1 MRATDFVTS
10 YLDAWNHGDAEAI
23 AEHFTHDGV
32 YIDVPENVR
41 VSHDEIV
48 DNLSKFFAENR
59 HRYELIGDIL
69 KGENTV
75 AFQYRMSPIERASRS
90 DYSGVVQGAEF
101 VTLHGDAAATI
112 TDYYDVPGAA
122 QSSNVTR
129 MASDSSRQRKYQ
141 KSGLT
146 DEQLVEYKIGLEQI
160 MSSRQ
165 LFLRSDL
172 TLPKL
177 AEELGC
183 SVNHLSQVI
192 NSGFGVS
199 FFDYLAQYRIE
210 HAKVLLTTL
219 DGQSGAVLDVAF
231 SVGFNSNSAFYAAF
245 KKCVGQTPAQF
256 RRAQAAKSH

>member
-10 YLDAWNHGDAEAI
+10 YLDAWNHGDAKAI

-48 DNLSKFFAENR
+48 ASLSDFFAENR

-69 KGENTV
+69 KGKDTV
-75 AFQYRMSPIERASRS
+75 AFQYRMSPIERVDRRETANAVR
-90 DYSGVVQGAEF
+90 GAEF
-101 VTLHGDAAATI
+101 VTLHGDAAVTI
-112 TDYYDVPGAA
+112 TDYYDVPSAKR
-122 QSSNVTR
+122 SSNVTR
-129 MASDSSRQRKYQ
+129 MASRNSRRRKYR

-146 DEQLVEYKIGLEQI
+146 SEQLLEYKNRLEHI
-160 MSSRQ
+160 MTSRQ
-165 LFLRSDL
+165 LYLRSDL

-199 FFDYLAQYRIE
+199 FFDYLAQFRIE

-219 DGQSGAVLDVAF
+219 DGQNGAVLDVAF

>member
-10 YLDAWNHGDAEAI
+10 YFDAWNHGDAQAV
-23 AEHFTHDGV
+23 AEHFTDDGV

-48 DNLSKFFAENR
+48 DNLGDFFAENR

-69 KGENTV
+69 KGKNTI

-90 DYSGVVQGAEF
+90 DYTNVVRGAEF
-101 VTLHGDAAATI
+101 ITLHGDAAVTI
-112 TDYYDVPGAA
+112 TDYYDVPGVARL
-122 QSSNVTR
+122 SNVTR
-129 MASDSSRQRKYQ
+129 MASKSSRQRKYK
-141 KSGLT
+141 KSGLSN
-146 DEQLVEYKIGLEQI
+146 EQLLEYKNCLEEI
-160 MSSRQ
+160 MTSHQ

-177 AEELGC
+177 AKELGC

-192 NSGFGVS
+192 NSGFGMS

-210 HAKVLLTTL
+210 HAKVLLTAL
-219 DGQSGAVLDVAF
+219 DGQNGAVLDVAF

-245 KKCVGQTPAQF
+245 KKCVGHTPAQF
-256 RRAQAAKSH
+256 RRAQAANSH

>member
-1 MRATDFVTS
+1 MRATDFVAS
-10 YLDAWNHGDAEAI
+10 YLDAWNHGDAKAI
-23 AEHFTHDGV
+23 AEHFTDDGV
-32 YIDVPENVR
+32 YIDVPENVC

-48 DNLSKFFAENR
+48 ASLSDFFAENQ

-69 KGENTV
+69 KGQDTV
-75 AFQYRMSPIERASRS
+75 AFQYRMSPIERVTRS
-90 DYSGVVQGAEF
+90 DIESVVRGAEF
-101 VTLHGDAAATI
+101 VSLHGDAAATI
-112 TDYYDVPGAA
+112 TDYYDVPGAKRSA
-122 QSSNVTR
+122 NVTR
-129 MASDSSRQRKYQ
+129 MASQSSQQRKYR

-146 DEQLVEYKIGLEQI
+146 DEQLLQYKNCLQQI
-160 MSSRQ
+160 MTSRQ

-192 NSGFGVS
+192 NSGFGMS

-210 HAKVLLTTL
+210 HAKKLLTTL
-219 DGQSGAVLDVAF
+219 DGQNGAVLDVAF

-256 RRAQAAKSH
+256 RKAQSTKSH